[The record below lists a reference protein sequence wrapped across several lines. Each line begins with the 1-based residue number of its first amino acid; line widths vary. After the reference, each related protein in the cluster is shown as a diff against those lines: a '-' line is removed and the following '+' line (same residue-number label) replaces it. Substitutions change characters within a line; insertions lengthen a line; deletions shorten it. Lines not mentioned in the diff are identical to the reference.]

1 MDGPSVGARCVA
13 GRYTRGL
20 CAREDVSRQ
29 VTTASHTRPA
39 GSWPQPMT
47 RTPKLAFSISAVER
61 FVEHSDDVR
70 VPTPRQYHEELGA
83 RLKLVAV
90 FDDEERR
97 VPIHLGKEDPTA

>member
-1 MDGPSVGARCVA
+1 
-13 GRYTRGL
+13 
-20 CAREDVSRQ
+20 
-29 VTTASHTRPA
+29 
-39 GSWPQPMT
+39 MT
-47 RTPKLAFSISAVER
+47 RRASCGWRSSPGDFRPHAHTTRVCSISAVER

>member
-1 MDGPSVGARCVA
+1 MTAF
-13 GRYTRGL
+13 
-20 CAREDVSRQ
+20 RE
-29 VTTASHTRPA
+29 P
-39 GSWPQPMT
+39 
-47 RTPKLAFSISAVER
+47 AFSISAVER
-61 FVEHSDDVR
+61 FVEHSDDVC

>member
-1 MDGPSVGARCVA
+1 MAR
-13 GRYTRGL
+13 T
-20 CAREDVSRQ
+20 DDSHS
-29 VTTASHTRPA
+29 AS
-39 GSWPQPMT
+39 S
-47 RTPKLAFSISAVER
+47 LSAFSAVER